1 MKTNESHDEIIK
13 IIIIGDSHVG
23 KTAILNRFCENKYS
37 HNIPSTIGLQYAEKS
52 MILSGKKVLFQIWD
66 TAGQ

>member
-1 MKTNESHDEIIK
+1 MKSIDEYDEIIK
-13 IIIIGDSHVG
+13 IIIIGDSNVG

-37 HNIPSTIGLQYAEKS
+37 NNVPSTLGLQYAEKA
-52 MILSGKKVLFQIWD
+52 MVLSAKKVLFQIWD